1 MTRPPQNPL
10 PPGWKR
16 VPLGEVIVR
25 AQPGFACGERSDK
38 GVIQLRMNNVATDGN
53 FNWQEVTRIPDDFRD
68 MSGYWLQPGDVLFNN
83 TNSVE
88 LVGKSALFKGY
99 AEGVVFSNH
108 FSRLVPDQER
118 LHPGFLA
125 KWLLAMWSNGTF
137 AHQCNRWIGQAAMPR
152 NKLLTLEIP
161 LPPLAEQRRIVARLE
176 RQMAL
181 VEQARAAAEEMY
193 QNISS
198 LKAAF
203 LREIF
208 G

>member
-16 VPLGEVIVR
+16 VPLGEVCRVY
-25 AQPGFACGERSDK
+25 AGGSAPQGKEFFADSGPYFFRVSDL
-38 GVIQLRMNNVATDGN
+38 GQHRRTMALV
-53 FNWQEVTRIPDDFRD
+53 ESRD
-68 MSGYWLQPGDVLFNN
+68 KLSAKALASCHLVPAKQGTVLFPKSGAAIATNN
-83 TNSVE
+83 R
-88 LVGKSALFKGY
+88 A
-99 AEGVVFSNH
+99 
-108 FSRLVPDQER
+108 
-118 LHPGFLA
+118 
-125 KWLLAMWSNGTF
+125 LLAVDGYIVGHLMALEPTSAVLSEWLYHLSCTWDMMDF
-137 AHQCNRWIGQAAMPR
+137 ADNTGYPSLKQSAAAAI
-152 NKLLTLEIP
+152 EIP

-208 G
+208 A